1 MKFKHLFKGLMA
13 LTVLGLQFCA
23 QGQGEKKVLDA
34 KSFSEALAKTP
45 DALVLDVRTPEEFA
59 GGHLGNA
66 VNVDWNGD
74 GFDSWSKK
82 IDKEAKIFV
91 YCLSG
96 GRSGSAGAALRQSG
110 FQHVAE
116 MEGGLMKWKAA
127 GLPLIG
133 GGNGPRGMQM
143 ADYEKQLQ
151 AGNQVVLV
159 DFFAP
164 WCGPCKKMK
173 PELEKL
179 EKENAAALKVV
190 RIDADQNPDLA
201 KALKV
206 DALPV
211 VLIYKEGQMQKR
223 LEGYQSP
230 AQLKTACGL

>member
-1 MKFKHLFKGLMA
+1 MKILIHA
-13 LTVLGLQFCA
+13 LLAISVFGLQFCA

-34 KSFSEALAKTP
+34 KTFAEALSKTP

-59 GGHLGNA
+59 GGHLNKA

-74 GFDSWSKK
+74 GFEAWSKK
-82 IDKEAKIFV
+82 IDKEANIFV

-96 GRSGSAGAALRQSG
+96 GRSGSAAAALRQAG
-110 FQHVAE
+110 FKHVTE
-116 MEGGLMKWKAA
+116 MEGGIMKWKSA
-127 GLPLIG
+127 GLPLSAAG
-133 GGNGPRGMQM
+133 SGSKGMQLIE
-143 ADYEKQLQ
+143 YQNKLQ
-151 AGNQVVLV
+151 AGSKIVLV

-164 WCGPCKKMK
+164 WCRPCQKMK

-179 EKENAAALKVV
+179 EKEQSAALNVL

-201 KALKV
+201 QQLKV

-211 VLIYKEGQMQKR
+211 VLIYKEGKLLKR

-230 AQLKTACGL
+230 DELKKACGL

>member
-1 MKFKHLFKGLMA
+1 MMKNLLKGLLA
-13 LTVLGLQFCA
+13 ITVLGLQFCA
-23 QGQGEKKVLDA
+23 QGQGGKKVLDA

-59 GGHLGNA
+59 GGHLNKA
-66 VNVDWNGD
+66 VNVDWNSG
-74 GFDSWSKK
+74 GFDAWSKK

-96 GRSGSAGAALRQSG
+96 GRSGSAGAALRQAG
-110 FQHVAE
+110 FQHVSE
-116 MEGGLMKWKAA
+116 MEGGIMKWKAA
-127 GLPLIG
+127 GLPLSG
-133 GGNGPRGMQM
+133 EGSGPRGIQKEE
-143 ADYEKQLQ
+143 YEKQLH

-159 DFFAP
+159 DFYAP

-190 RIDADQNPDLA
+190 RIDADQNPDLS
-201 KALKV
+201 KELKV

-211 VLIYKEGQMQKR
+211 VLIYKEGQLQKR

-230 AQLKTACGL
+230 AQLKAACGL